1 MGWLGSPC
9 LSSSSVIGHVHRIY
23 TFNIVNSQARNMG
36 KQIPLWH
43 PDIDSIGNKAGSY
56 LVLPSS
62 GFGEPTYR
70 FPYGCIPLHSHQQS
84 HVECEGWGC
93 VSSEFKPSILSMW
106 EPMGLVPST
115 GTKKKK
121 KNPITI
127 NDKQNN
133 PLPKQQTFCHQQ
145 NRNKNNKKTKN
156 KPLHPNFAIS
166 LVCHI

>member
-1 MGWLGSPC
+1 
-9 LSSSSVIGHVHRIY
+9 
-23 TFNIVNSQARNMG
+23 MG

-84 HVECEGWGC
+84 HVECEDWGC
-93 VSSEFKPSILSMW
+93 V
-106 EPMGLVPST
+106 VPSSSLAYLACESLWVWCLAQVQ
-115 GTKKKK
+115 KKKK